1 MQSIQIIN
9 ADNAIHRHAEASAL
23 PEAHA
28 LAQWF
33 EPCMS
38 CGRRFN
44 QTATTITILCIEGR
58 EEVVKVCATCAKRR
72 RLV

>member
-1 MQSIQIIN
+1 MSTQIICAEN
-9 ADNAIHRHAEASAL
+9 TIQRHAESSAL

-44 QTATTITILCIEGR
+44 RAATTITVLCIEGR
-58 EEVVKVCATCAKRR
+58 AEVVKVCPTCAKRR

>member
-1 MQSIQIIN
+1 MQNLQTID
-9 ADNAIHRHAEASAL
+9 AGDALYRHAEVSEL
-23 PEAHA
+23 PEAHT

-44 QTATTITILCIEGR
+44 RTATTITILCIEGR
-58 EEVVKVCATCAKRR
+58 SEVVKVCASCKRR
-72 RLV
+72 RKL